1 MRNLFFAALLGT
13 FAIAASGQV
22 SPRISLLA
30 NGNLSGSTYSNDAVG
45 VTYEIPA
52 EWAATSDPKGAPALD
67 PKPDVRANRCT
78 KVLLWMKAPG
88 GVEGRFNSIAALLA
102 IDPQC
107 ISGPEFPQAVTDTD
121 KIIKV
126 ADKII
131 KYYKNAPFFSP
142 YGVKILAT
150 RTPEEPQG
158 RVTILLLG
166 GAIVNA
172 IEGRRAA
179 TKEPLKVNTSF
190 AVAESKGYWVA
201 WAYLADDPSAELL
214 KKVSVRFT
222 NGVSR

>member
-1 MRNLFFAALLGT
+1 M
-13 FAIAASGQV
+13 
-22 SPRISLLA
+22 
-30 NGNLSGSTYSNDAVG
+30 
-45 VTYEIPA
+45 TYEIPA

-142 YGVKILAT
+142 YGVEN
-150 RTPEEPQG
+150 PGNSHP
-158 RVTILLLG
+158 G
-166 GAIVNA
+166 GAA
-172 IEGRRAA
+172 RARDD
-179 TKEPLKVNTSF
+179 P
-190 AVAESKGYWVA
+190 VA
-201 WAYLADDPSAELL
+201 WRSD
-214 KKVSVRFT
+214 RQ
-222 NGVSR
+222 RH